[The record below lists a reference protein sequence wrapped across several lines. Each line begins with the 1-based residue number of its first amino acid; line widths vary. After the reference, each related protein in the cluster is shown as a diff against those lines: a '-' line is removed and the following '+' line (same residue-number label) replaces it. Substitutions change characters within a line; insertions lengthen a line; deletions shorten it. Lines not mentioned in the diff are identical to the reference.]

1 MTGMHAELIKLS
13 RSALPWVVGAL
24 CVLLDVFLFA
34 IYTVST
40 SSVFESGL
48 LAFGQVASL
57 FLGSFV
63 AIVNV
68 IPAVLIGCHV
78 GARDY
83 TNRTAGSE
91 VHWGGRYRP
100 LLGKI
105 LATVVAL
112 CALVL
117 ATGVLG
123 LLLGLAHDTNVAHA
137 DLVRLSQQ
145 VGIVMASTAMLGL
158 LALTVATL
166 ARSLAVASLITLL
179 TLLGQMFVPPDV
191 GQVVRFL
198 NPLTFLGGA
207 ADSAFSNLSG
217 LANFSVTFGSDLS
230 AGQSIV
236 GLVGY
241 LVCCLGT
248 LALVA
253 RFREYR

>member
-1 MTGMHAELIKLS
+1 MMHAELIKLR
-13 RSALPWVVGAL
+13 RSALPWVVGGL
-24 CVLLDVFLFA
+24 CVLLDVLLFA
-34 IYTVST
+34 TYAASD
-40 SSVFESGL
+40 SSVFEAGL
-48 LAFGQVASL
+48 LPFGQVVSL
-57 FLGSFV
+57 FLGSFI
-63 AIVNV
+63 ALVNV
-68 IPAVLIGCHV
+68 VPAVLIGSYV

-83 TNRTAGSE
+83 SNRTAGSE
-91 VHWGGRYRP
+91 VHRGGRYRP

-123 LLLGLAHDTNVAHA
+123 LLLGLAHDTDVAHV
-137 DLVRLSQQ
+137 DTVRLLQQ
-145 VGIVMASTAMLGL
+145 LAIAMASTAMLGL

-166 ARSLAVASLITLL
+166 ARSLAAASLTTLAA
-179 TLLGQMFVPPDV
+179 LLGQMFLPPDA

-207 ADSAFSNLSG
+207 AESAFSNLAG
-217 LANFSVTFGSDLS
+217 LTNFSVTFGSELS
-230 AGQSIV
+230 VGQSIV
-236 GLVGY
+236 GLLGY
-241 LVCCLGT
+241 VVCCLAT